1 VYYNNHI
8 SNQQTKGT
16 IMDKIIWESIDRKE
30 RIVYRNFWYTT
41 ETRHFQG
48 GRWSRVSASRTF
60 SA

>member
-1 VYYNNHI
+1 
-8 SNQQTKGT
+8 
-16 IMDKIIWESIDRKE
+16 MDKIIWESIDRKE

-60 SA
+60 PA